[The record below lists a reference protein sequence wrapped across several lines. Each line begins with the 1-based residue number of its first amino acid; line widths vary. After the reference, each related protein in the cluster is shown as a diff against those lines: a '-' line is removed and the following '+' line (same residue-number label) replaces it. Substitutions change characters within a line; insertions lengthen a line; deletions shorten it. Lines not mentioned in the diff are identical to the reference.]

1 MYDLWRSI
9 YQNHRWLRLRKWLS
23 FNILHLLSRKVSSVA
38 THLFSSVNHSFQ
50 PLVSFV
56 EIIRIG
62 FSYPT
67 WSIALCALFLTI
79 VDLISR
85 FSSLLDSVLFL
96 YFFCFAIVHN
106 TIWVQL
112 RHLIRLRQIIRK
124 SYQPLCVKIGNNSSL
139 SVYINIFELLYSW
152 IPYLIG

>member
-1 MYDLWRSI
+1 MVYRGVRYILLGIIFYTYLYDFWRSI

-56 EIIRIG
+56 EVIRIG

-67 WSIALCALFLTI
+67 CSIALCAFFLTI

-85 FSSLLDSVLFL
+85 FSSRLDAVLFL
-96 YFFCFAIVHN
+96 YFFCFAIVHKHFMSPVRVFDSTN
-106 TIWVQL
+106 AD
-112 RHLIRLRQIIRK
+112 H
-124 SYQPLCVKIGNNSSL
+124 
-139 SVYINIFELLYSW
+139 
-152 IPYLIG
+152 